1 MDLLGAPF
9 PLSKSREHSRLIFKS
24 IYRIRNFWGS
34 VFRSS
39 KFELWPNFK
48 LAVSNCRMERP
59 KSLRIAFNFSLKF
72 RLIRH
77 SSPRMFIGWRKTSE
91 CRTGSSGLNWAAVL
105 PKFLQRI
112 ARDFAVREQLEL
124 TLDFLIT
131 HQVSIASGYSVWRSS
146 RQVSNR
152 KV

>member
-9 PLSKSREHSRLIFKS
+9 PSIQIARAQSTDIQIYLSHSQLLGIC
-24 IYRIRNFWGS
+24 I
-34 VFRSS
+34 S
-39 KFELWPNFK
+39 KFELWPSFK

-124 TLDFLIT
+124 TLDFLVT